1 MKVSWEFLSHF
12 HIDPK
17 YGLLNARS
25 ALLIQECFNLL
36 DWKGDGSL
44 DDIQFTTFLTSVTSL
59 DYTQAIKI
67 FDLFDL
73 DR

>member
-1 MKVSWEFLSHF
+1 MKIDWEFLSHF

-25 ALLIQECFNLL
+25 ALLIQECFNVL

-44 DDIQFTTFLTSVTSL
+44 DDIQFTTFLTCVTSL
-59 DYTQAIKI
+59 DSTQALKI

-73 DR
+73 DG

>member
-1 MKVSWEFLSHF
+1 MIIDCEFLSHF

-25 ALLIQECFNLL
+25 AILIQECFNLL

-44 DDIQFTTFLTSVTSL
+44 DDIQFTTFLTSVTN
-59 DYTQAIKI
+59 
-67 FDLFDL
+67 
-73 DR
+73 